1 MFYFLL
7 ILIPSVLSVFGWKLY
22 YKHEITP
29 KEIGM
34 GLGATLI
41 VSLLLTGLTE
51 MSKYSGMWDTEIL
64 NGYVESKAPVEVS
77 CEHSYPCNP
86 RTVCSG
92 SGKSRSCTTVYDT
105 CYDHSYDVDWDVKT
119 TVGTV
124 TIDRVDRQ
132 GTTEPPRF
140 TAVQIGEP
148 ASAAHAYVNYLK
160 GAKDSLLYT
169 KQETDKNYQDIL
181 VSYPRVF
188 DYYRVKTVINQTKLD
203 TRLEEIYLRQR
214 MKELGAKKQ
223 VNIIAVFTNQNPD
236 FFNVLLSHWGGV
248 KKNDV
253 LMMFGMKGDTVQWFK
268 STSFADGMD
277 NRDLHVQLRNNAI
290 TKPYSIELFKE
301 QINLVDEKFTR
312 LPNKK
317 FEYMIENIDPPAW
330 LVFINIIVNLFITGI
345 ISHQLANNYER
356 ERV

>member
-7 ILIPSVLSVFGWKLY
+7 ILIPSVLSVFGWKVY

-29 KEIGM
+29 RELVI
-34 GLGATLI
+34 GLGATL
-41 VSLLLTGLTE
+41 VLSLFLTGLTE
-51 MSKYSGMWDTEIL
+51 LSKYSGMWDTEIL

-77 CEHSYPCNP
+77 CEHSYSCNC

-92 SGKSRSCTTVYDT
+92 SGKSRSCSTVCDT
-105 CYDHSYDVDWDVKT
+105 CYEHSYDVDWDVKT
-119 TVGTV
+119 TVGTI

-132 GTTEPPRF
+132 GTATPPRF
-140 TAVQIGEP
+140 NEVEIGEP
-148 ASAAHAYVNYLK
+148 ASLPHTYTNYLK
-160 GAKDSLLYT
+160 GAKDSLLYIEQ
-169 KQETDKNYQDIL
+169 KTDPNYKDIL
-181 VSYPRVF
+181 ASYPRVF
-188 DYYRVKTVINQTKLD
+188 DYYKVRTVINMTKLP
-203 TRLEEIYLRQR
+203 LEIEEQYLRKR

-223 VNIIAVFTNQNPD
+223 VNIVVVFTNENPD

-253 LMMFGMKGDTVQWFK
+253 LMMFGMVKNKVQWFK

-277 NRDLHVQLRNNAI
+277 NRDLHVHLRNNAI
-290 TKPYSIELFKE
+290 TKEYSTELFKE
-301 QINLVDEKFTR
+301 QINLVDEKFNR

-330 LVFINIIVNLFITGI
+330 VVFLNIILNLVVTGI
-345 ISHQLANNYER
+345 ISYQLANNYER